1 MGIEKILMKSKE
13 RTSRAEIAQ
22 FLRAL
27 ADKVEGG
34 EVSLRRGEEELQ
46 LLISQDA
53 TLEIKVEEEEERPTG
68 NKKTLEIEI
77 EWYEGSIPNPKVE
90 IV

>member
-34 EVSLRRGEEELQ
+34 EVSLRRGEEELK

-53 TLEIKVEEEEERPTG
+53 TLEIKVEEEERPTG

-77 EWYEGSIPNPKVE
+77 EWYEGSLPNPKVE

>member
-34 EVSLRRGEEELQ
+34 EVSLRRGEDELQ

-53 TLEIKVEEEEERPTG
+53 TLEIKVEEEDKPTG
-68 NKKTLEIEI
+68 HKKTLEIEI
-77 EWYEGSIPNPKVE
+77 EWYEGSLPNPKVE

>member
-13 RTSRAEIAQ
+13 KTSRAEIAQ
-22 FLRAL
+22 FLRTL

-34 EVSLRRGEEELQ
+34 EVSLKRGEEELR

-53 TLEIKVEEEEERPTG
+53 TLEIKIEEEEKPTG
-68 NKKTLEIEI
+68 TKKTLEVEI
-77 EWYEGSIPNPKVE
+77 EWYEGAIPNQKVE